1 MLRKSFWA
9 VLALLL
15 IVGLAPAGAAGPV
28 RDKHVEAEL
37 VSELSGLRPGST
49 QSIGILLRMDEHWH
63 TYWQNPGDS
72 GLPTEVKWELPA
84 GFEAGPLQWPLPE
97 RSELA
102 GLASLAYEGQVLLV
116 SELKVPATLKPGD
129 KVKLAADVKW
139 LMCEETCIPGKARVD
154 LELPVAADPA
164 PSAAAAD
171 FAATRKLLPTPVEGV
186 HAEARVTDAKVL
198 LDLKLPSTVAV
209 GDKLEFYPTEG
220 AWLDLAADQALTRAG
235 DGYRLELQ
243 RAKDTEAPAKVQGI
257 LVCPGTWAIPLDLPL
272 STGGTAAPAATDV
285 RSSLGEVKS
294 LPAALLF
301 AFLGGMALNLMPCV
315 FPVLSLK
322 VMSFLEHG
330 SHGRGIRQALMFTLG
345 VLVSFW
351 AVVALL
357 LGLRAAGQE
366 LGWGFQLQSP
376 TFVAFVACLFFLMA
390 LNLLGVFE
398 VGLGLTRL
406 GDVAESGSGS
416 WGSFLSGVLATIVA
430 TPCTAPFMGSA
441 IGFALT
447 QPVWAIFLVFTSL
460 ALGMAAPY
468 VVLAAWPALLN
479 RLPRPGA
486 WMETFKQVLAFPLL
500 LTVVYFA
507 WVLDRQAGSEALAAL
522 LAGMVLLGMA
532 SWMYGRWGMSDR
544 FVPRALAFVLFVL
557 ALSVAVVGS
566 GRLAATPAAGATQH
580 GGIAWEPWSPQR
592 QEALLAEGRPVLLDF
607 TAAWCLSCQV
617 NERVALANP
626 EVEKALRERGVATL
640 KADWTNRDETI
651 TKALASFGRSGVPLY
666 VLYSGKSGQAPR
678 ILPEVLTP
686 GLVLEALQEL
696 PVTEQAKDAQ
706 ARSAK
711 RMG

>member
-15 IVGLAPAGAAGPV
+15 ILGIAPAGAAGPV

-37 VSELSGLRPGST
+37 VSELSGLKPGST
-49 QSIGILLRMDEHWH
+49 QSVGILLRMDEHWH

-72 GLPTEVKWELPA
+72 GLPTEVKWQLPP
-84 GFEAGPLQWPLPE
+84 GFEAGPLQWPAPE

-102 GLASLAYEGQVLLV
+102 GIASLAYEGRVLLI
-116 SELKVPATLKPGD
+116 SELKIPATLKPGEQ
-129 KVKLAADVKW
+129 VTLAADVKW
-139 LMCEETCIPGKARVD
+139 LMCEDTCIPGKARVD
-154 LELPVAADPA
+154 LALPVTEEPA
-164 PSAAAAD
+164 PTSQAPE
-171 FAATRKLLPTPVEGV
+171 FASTRKLLPTPIEGV
-186 HAEARVTDAKVL
+186 RAEARVTDMSVL
-198 LDLKLPSTVAV
+198 LDLSLPPDVTV

-220 AWLDLAADQALTRAG
+220 TWLDLAADQKLTRAG
-235 DGYRLELQ
+235 DGYRLEL
-243 RAKDTEAPAKVQGI
+243 RRSAESEAPKALKGI
-257 LVCPGTWAIPLDLPL
+257 LVSPGTWAIPLDLAV
-272 STGGTAAPAATDV
+272 STGGSAAPASAPPGEV

-294 LPAALLF
+294 LPVALLF

-322 VMSFLEHG
+322 VMSFMEHG
-330 SHGRGIRQALMFTLG
+330 SHGRGIRQALIFSLG

-351 AVVALL
+351 AIVALL

-366 LGWGFQLQSP
+366 LGWGFQLQS
-376 TFVAFVACLFFLMA
+376 TSFVAFVACLFFLMA

-430 TPCTAPFMGSA
+430 TPCTAPYMGSA
-441 IGFALT
+441 IGYSLT
-447 QPVWAIFLVFTSL
+447 QPVWAVFLVFTAL
-460 ALGMAAPY
+460 AVGMASPY
-468 VVLAAWPALLN
+468 VVLASWPALLA

-507 WVLDRQAGSEALAAL
+507 WVLDRQAGSEAVAAL

-532 SWMYGRWGMSDR
+532 AWMYGKWGMSDR
-544 FVPRALAFVLFVL
+544 FVPRALSFALFVL
-557 ALSVAVVGS
+557 ALSVAIAGS
-566 GRLAATPAAGATQH
+566 SRLAAVPAAAGTTH
-580 GGIAWEPWSPQR
+580 GSALWEPWSPER

-617 NERVALANP
+617 NERVALANA
-626 EVEKALRERGVATL
+626 EVEKALRDRGVATL
-640 KADWTNRDETI
+640 KADWTNRDEKI
-651 TKALASFGRSGVPLY
+651 TKALESFGRSGVPLY
-666 VLYSGKSGQAPR
+666 VLYSGKPGEAPK

-686 GLVLEALQEL
+686 GVVLEALAEL
-696 PVTEQAKDAQ
+696 PAPAQ
-706 ARSAK
+706 A
-711 RMG
+711 GL